1 MDYGHRQTDE
11 KLKRLERRI
20 AREYENAYNE
30 VSEKCDAYF
39 EKFAQKD
46 AEMQMKLAAEEITEQ
61 EYKQWRYNQM
71 MTGERWQALRNDL
84 ANDLV
89 RADEIALDMVN
100 GTLPEVYANNFN
112 FGTYEVEKGANINTN
127 FTLVD
132 RDTVMNLLKDDPDI
146 FPMPTLNKIKDG
158 IWNRGHIVSAIAQG
172 VLQGESIPNIAK
184 RLESVVGM
192 DRSAAIRNARTYTT
206 AAENAG
212 RMDSYHRAEDMGIQ
226 MRKMWVATDDERTR
240 DSHRELDKVVVD
252 TDEEFPNGLMYP
264 GDPSGDPSEVYN
276 CRCTLVSVI
285 KGHEYKD
292 VDYRSKE
299 DYEEWKRQKEEQK
312 TGEEETKQE
321 PVKIE
326 FTPAKT
332 IEEAEAYAKENFV
345 VQNKWAG
352 EGNVSFK
359 GMSLDNANGIN
370 EELTNLFAQN
380 NLPPF
385 RNIGMMNLRKNEF
398 KDCKDAPMAYRGI
411 FNGEL
416 YFNPNILKSEKTL
429 ADYMA
434 KGQEAFDY
442 CVNNMDKFSGKQL
455 DLVKMYAEA
464 GRQTVADSSD
474 NPLKAMLDHE
484 FGHHVD
490 HQIILKDKEFAQ
502 VTKDGMDEFGRKL
515 SGYAN
520 HTRGEYVAESFCAYN
535 NNLGDIDPSLKE
547 IFDKAVRK

>member
-11 KLKRLERRI
+11 ELKRLERRI
-20 AREYENAYNE
+20 AREYETAYNE

-46 AEMQMKLAAEEITEQ
+46 AEMQMKLAAKEITEQ

-212 RMDSYHRAEDMGIQ
+212 RMDSYHRAENMGIQ

-252 TDEEFPNGLMYP
+252 TDDEFPNGLSYP

-299 DYEEWKRQKEEQK
+299 DYEEWKKEKEKDK
-312 TGEEETKQE
+312 TEES
-321 PVKIE
+321 VRIE
-326 FTPAKT
+326 FTPAKS
-332 IEEAEAYAKENFV
+332 IEEAEAYARDNFV
-345 VQNKWAG
+345 VDSKWAG

-359 GMSLDNANGIN
+359 GMSLDNVNAIN
-370 EELTNLFAQN
+370 EELTHLFAEN
-380 NLPPF
+380 NVPKY
-385 RNIGMMNLRKNEF
+385 RNIGVMNFRQNIW
-398 KDCKDAPMAYRGI
+398 KDAKDAPMAYRNYG
-411 FNGEL
+411 NGEL
-416 YFNPNILKSEKTL
+416 FFNPNILKTEKSLNT
-429 ADYMA
+429 YME
-434 KGQEAFDY
+434 KGKEAFDY
-442 CVNNMDKFSGKQL
+442 CVNNLDKFSGKQL
-455 DLVKMYAEA
+455 EMVMQYKEA
-464 GRQTVADSSD
+464 GRQTIAELSD
-474 NPLKAMLDHE
+474 TPIKAMLDHE
-484 FGHHVD
+484 FGHHID

-502 VTKDGMDEFGRKL
+502 ITRDGMEEYGIKL
-515 SGYAN
+515 SGYAL
-520 HTRGEYVAESFCAYN
+520 HSRGEYVAESYSAYRN
-535 NNLGDIDPSLKE
+535 GLADIDPALKKV
-547 IFDKAVRK
+547 FDEVAING